1 MQIEVNELEAC
12 KLSVHY
18 EANALEIMDKRAEVQ
33 NAFKKAP
40 VPGFRAGKPI
50 PMDAIKMHYRQQIE
64 ESLKR
69 ALAEDAFHNTLF
81 EKKLRPHGAPKF
93 NSLLLE
99 GGKFTCDFEIYTK
112 PDFELAPFQEME
124 VVKPRGELQANEVAE
139 QMMQE
144 LRVRLGDVAP
154 YSDTDVVQNSDNI
167 IIDYEGSID
176 GAKVDNLC
184 ASGEMVTIGNNQ
196 ITDFDPNLIG
206 MISGETR
213 EFDIHVSENSLPSI
227 AGKTVHFKV
236 TLVTGAKTTPCPLN
250 DELATKMGKKDFAE
264 LREQVQAAAEARVAN
279 SAKMLLH
286 DAVAKRLVADNTIN
300 VPNWMSLSEARYLA
314 HQSQLDW
321 DTSID
326 ADKEK
331 FLEMAVKNVKLSL
344 ILDAIREKDV
354 ESQLSDQ
361 EVFEIIKKNL
371 AQTKIQKPLDEVIQ
385 EMNRTGYL
393 QILFSRIR
401 DEHTMDFIVK
411 SVKVIGE

>member
-1 MQIEVNELEAC
+1 MQIEVNEIESC
-12 KLSVHY
+12 KLNVHY

-33 NAFKKAP
+33 NQFKKAP
-40 VPGFRAGKPI
+40 VPGFRPGKPI

-93 NSLLLE
+93 NSLLLD
-99 GGKFTCDFEIYTK
+99 GGKFTCEFEMYTK
-112 PDFELAPFQEME
+112 PEFELTPFQNME
-124 VVKPRGELQANEVAE
+124 VVKPHNTPKVDEVAE

-144 LRVRLGDVAP
+144 LRVRLGDAAP
-154 YSDTDVVQNSDNI
+154 YSDTDVVQNGDNI

-176 GAKVDNLC
+176 GVKVDNLS
-184 ASGEMVTIGNNQ
+184 ASGEMVTIGSNQ
-196 ITDFDPNLIG
+196 IPDFDPNLLG
-206 MISGETR
+206 MLSGEAR
-213 EFDIHVSENSLPSI
+213 EFDIHVPEGSLPSI

-236 TLVTGAKTTPCPLN
+236 ILITGAKNTPCPLN
-250 DELATKMGKKDFAE
+250 DELATKMGKKDFVE
-264 LREQVQAAAEARVAN
+264 LREQVQLAATARVAGA
-279 SAKMLLH
+279 AKMAIQ

-321 DTSID
+321 TTIAD

-331 FLEMAVKNVKLSL
+331 FMEMATKNVKLSL
-344 ILDAIREKDV
+344 ILDAIREKEVD
-354 ESQLSDQ
+354 SQLSDQ

-371 AQTKIQKPLDEVIQ
+371 AQTKIQKSLDEVIQ

-411 SVKVIGE
+411 SVKIIGE

>member
-1 MQIEVNELEAC
+1 MQIEVNEIEAC

-33 NAFKKAP
+33 SAFKKAP
-40 VPGFRAGKPI
+40 VPGFRPGKPV
-50 PMDAIKMHYRQQIE
+50 PMDAIKLHYRQQIE

-81 EKKLRPHGAPKF
+81 DKKLRAHGAPKF
-93 NSLLLE
+93 NSLLLD

-112 PDFELAPFQEME
+112 PDFELAPFQDME
-124 VVKPRGELQANEVAE
+124 VVKPHDTLKVDEVAE

-144 LRVRLGDVAP
+144 LRVRLGDAAP
-154 YSDTDVVQNSDNI
+154 YSDTDVVQSGDNI

-176 GAKVDNLC
+176 GAKVDNLS
-184 ASGEMVTIGNNQ
+184 ASGEMVTIGSNQ
-196 ITDFDPNLIG
+196 IPDFDPNLIG
-206 MISGETR
+206 MVSGETR
-213 EFDIHVSENSLPSI
+213 EFDIHVPEASLPSI

-236 TLVTGAKTTPCPLN
+236 TLVTGAKNTPCPLN
-250 DELATKMGKKDFAE
+250 DELAVKMGKKDFVE
-264 LREQVQAAAEARVAN
+264 LREQVQLAAGARVAN
-279 SAKMLLH
+279 SLKMAVH
-286 DAVAKRLVADNTIN
+286 DAVAKRLVADNTID
-300 VPNWMSLSEARYLA
+300 VPNWMSISEARYLA

-321 DTSID
+321 TTIADE
-326 ADKEK
+326 DKEK
-331 FLEMAVKNVKLSL
+331 FLEMATKNVKLSL
-344 ILDAIREKDV
+344 ILDAIREKEVD
-354 ESQLSDQ
+354 SQLSDQ

-371 AQTKIQKPLDEVIQ
+371 AQTKVQKSLDEIIQ

-401 DEHTMDFIVK
+401 DEHTMDFVVK

>member
-1 MQIEVNELEAC
+1 MQIEVNEIESC
-12 KLSVHY
+12 KLNVHY

-33 NAFKKAP
+33 NQFKKAP
-40 VPGFRAGKPI
+40 VPGFRPGKPI

-93 NSLLLE
+93 NSLLLD
-99 GGKFTCDFEIYTK
+99 GGKFTCEFEMYTK
-112 PDFELAPFQEME
+112 PEFELTPFQNME
-124 VVKPRGELQANEVAE
+124 VVKPHNTPKVDEVAE

-144 LRVRLGDVAP
+144 LRVRLGDAAP
-154 YSDTDVVQNSDNI
+154 YSDTDVVQNGDNI

-176 GAKVDNLC
+176 GVKVDNLS
-184 ASGEMVTIGNNQ
+184 ASGEMVTIGSNQ
-196 ITDFDPNLIG
+196 IPDFDPNLLG
-206 MISGETR
+206 MLSGEAR
-213 EFDIHVSENSLPSI
+213 EFDIHVPEGSLPSI

-236 TLVTGAKTTPCPLN
+236 ILITGAKNTPCPLN
-250 DELATKMGKKDFAE
+250 DELATKMGKKDFVE
-264 LREQVQAAAEARVAN
+264 LREQVQLAATARVAG
-279 SAKMLLH
+279 AVKMAIQ

-321 DTSID
+321 TTIAD

-331 FLEMAVKNVKLSL
+331 FMEMATKNVKLSL
-344 ILDAIREKDV
+344 ILDAIREKEVD
-354 ESQLSDQ
+354 SQLSDQ

-371 AQTKIQKPLDEVIQ
+371 AQTKIQKSLDEVIQ

-411 SVKVIGE
+411 SVKIIGE

>member
-40 VPGFRAGKPI
+40 VPGFRQGKPI
-50 PMDAIKMHYRQQIE
+50 PMDAIKMHYRQQID

-69 ALAEDAFHNTLF
+69 VLAEDAFHNTLF

-93 NSLLLE
+93 NSLLLD

-124 VVKPRGELQANEVAE
+124 VVKPREALQANEVAE

-154 YSDTDVVQNSDNI
+154 YSDTDFVENGDNI

-176 GAKVDNLC
+176 GVKTDNLC
-184 ASGEMVTIGNNQ
+184 ASGEMVTIGSNQ
-196 ITDFDPNLIG
+196 ITDFDPNLLG
-206 MISGETR
+206 MTSGETR
-213 EFDIHVSENSLPSI
+213 EFDIRVSESSLPSI
-227 AGKTVHFKV
+227 AGKTVHFQV
-236 TLVTGAKTTPCPLN
+236 TLVTGAKTTPCPLT
-250 DELATKMGKKDFAE
+250 DELAVKMGKKDFAE
-264 LREQVQAAAEARVAN
+264 LRQQVQVAADVRVAN
-279 SAKMLLH
+279 SFKMSVH

-321 DTSID
+321 DTIVD

-344 ILDAIREKDV
+344 ILDAIRDKEVD
-354 ESQLSDQ
+354 SQLSDQ
-361 EVFEIIKKNL
+361 EVFEVIKKNL
-371 AQTKIQKPLDEVIQ
+371 SQTKIQKPLDEVIQ

-401 DEHTMDFIVK
+401 DEHTMDFVVK
-411 SVKVIGE
+411 SVKVIGD